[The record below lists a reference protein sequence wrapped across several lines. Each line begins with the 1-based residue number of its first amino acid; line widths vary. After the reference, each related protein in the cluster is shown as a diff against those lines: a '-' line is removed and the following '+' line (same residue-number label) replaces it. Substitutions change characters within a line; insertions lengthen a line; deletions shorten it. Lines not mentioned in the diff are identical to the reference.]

1 MGPRALPDGEDG
13 RHPEGM
19 KALLAALLSVLPAA
33 QAAAPVTAMPLRHE
47 PRCVLEAVAFAMNV
61 RLDPAKPFPALR
73 LETKTP
79 LSEFQAAAQVQW
91 GERPEMFLNLY
102 SVAEE
107 KIYLIEDADYY
118 GRLRRDIADSLAHE
132 LAHYVQ
138 VHYKGYTAPQL
149 AYGEDEAIH
158 IQTWFRDN
166 YVRGTAPAGAP
177 SCPAR

>member
-1 MGPRALPDGEDG
+1 
-13 RHPEGM
+13 M

-33 QAAAPVTAMPLRHE
+33 QAAAPVVPMPLRHE

-79 LSEFQAAAQVQW
+79 LSEFQAAALAQW
-91 GERPEMFLNLY
+91 GERSDVFLNLY

-107 KIYLIEDADYY
+107 KIYLIEDAGYY
-118 GRLRRDIADSLAHE
+118 GRVRRDVADSLAHE
-132 LAHYVQ
+132 FVHYVQ
-138 VHYKGYTAPQL
+138 VHYKGYTTPQL
-149 AYGEDEAIH
+149 AHGEDEAIH
-158 IQTWFRDN
+158 IQTWFRDH
-166 YVRGTAPAGAP
+166 YVRGTPPAGAP

>member
-1 MGPRALPDGEDG
+1 
-13 RHPEGM
+13 M
-19 KALLAALLSVLPAA
+19 KALWTLLVAAALPAS
-33 QAAAPVTAMPLRHE
+33 AAAPVTPMPLRHE
-47 PRCVLEAVAFAMNV
+47 PKCVLEAVAFAMNV

-73 LETKTP
+73 LETRTP

-91 GERPEMFLNLY
+91 GERPEVFLNLY

-118 GRLRRDIADSLAHE
+118 ARLKRDIADSLAHE

-166 YVRGTAPAGAP
+166 YIRGTAPAGAP